1 MLFDKAF
8 FSVSKK
14 LLSFRLFK
22 FIPNFVESFWRFYKR
37 QIFNIKIPLSG
48 GKTEL
53 EIVLV

>member
-14 LLSFRLFK
+14 LYLLGLFK

-37 QIFNIKIPLSG
+37 QIFQYKDTTSN
-48 GKTEL
+48 KTEL